1 MRISKSDLDLYYIV
15 ANGFNAFIPEDK
27 ITNGGNEKLM
37 TAILR
42 LFFKSLFVVISPS
55 FHGLYNRTHGLTKL
69 A

>member
-1 MRISKSDLDLYYIV
+1 MFLLLKDIRWYKSEVIL
-15 ANGFNAFIPEDK
+15 EDK
-27 ITNGGNEKLM
+27 IKNGGNEKLM

-42 LFFKSLFVVISPS
+42 LFFKSLFVVNSPS

>member
-1 MRISKSDLDLYYIV
+1 MKNDKSEDNSASEVIS
-15 ANGFNAFIPEDK
+15 EDK
-27 ITNGGNEKLM
+27 ITNGGNGKLM

>member
-1 MRISKSDLDLYYIV
+1 MFHRRVIDGNNIGILS
-15 ANGFNAFIPEDK
+15 EDK